1 MRHRGLARA
10 MWGKNAPSI
19 GVQIPPSIMDALTK
33 SPDLNS
39 LDYNKMTYTEDDE
52 KLEVSIDN
60 NATSVSR
67 GLLEKAERDASYR
80 VEKRMQYMVKAIL
93 DKDKEI

>member
-1 MRHRGLARA
+1 

-19 GVQIPPSIMDALTK
+19 GVQIPTTIMDALTK
-33 SPDLNS
+33 SPDLNN
-39 LDYNKMTYTEDDE
+39 LNYNNMSYTEDEE

-93 DKDKEI
+93 DKDDKEI

>member
-1 MRHRGLARA
+1 
-10 MWGKNAPSI
+10 
-19 GVQIPPSIMDALTK
+19 MDALTK

-39 LDYNKMTYTEDDE
+39 LDYNKMTYTEDEE